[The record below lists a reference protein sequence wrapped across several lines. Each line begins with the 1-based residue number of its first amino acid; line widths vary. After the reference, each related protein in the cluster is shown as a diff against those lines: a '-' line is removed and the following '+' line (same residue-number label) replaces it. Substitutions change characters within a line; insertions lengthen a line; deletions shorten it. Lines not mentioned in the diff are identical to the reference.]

1 MLVDLVGNGIANVVC
16 MGAGNWVVDCVGWG
30 ERCDEMGLFDGTG
43 WSRCVVSREC
53 KMDWI
58 CFDEIEDLFLV

>member
-1 MLVDLVGNGIANVVC
+1 
-16 MGAGNWVVDCVGWG
+16 
-30 ERCDEMGLFDGTG
+30 MGLFDGTG

-58 CFDEIEDLFLV
+58 CFDELEDLFLV

>member
-1 MLVDLVGNGIANVVC
+1 LATGLPTWFVWGQGTRLWIAW
-16 MGAGNWVVDCVGWG
+16 AEG

-58 CFDEIEDLFLV
+58 CFDELEDLFLV